1 MRKFALF
8 SFIYLLLL
16 VIFLSPSSYAATF
29 NVPAGDVKA
38 LINAILSANT
48 NKDASNTINLARNSV
63 YELTQPYGTD
73 VSSFNIKHGNIGLPL
88 FKDGKTIIINGNGSV
103 IRRTTSSVSFRIIS
117 LDIYSKVTIE
127 NLTIENGL
135 TSGAG
140 GGIYKVTGGE
150 LSLSNVK
157 FINNE
162 AGERGGG
169 LYIGSRNNA
178 IIKNCEFLNN
188 KCVIKGGGIYN
199 VLSDLEIN
207 NTKFIGNSGTSNE
220 MEGGGLFVDG
230 ARSDGGRSGKISIV
244 KCVFSSNKAN
254 VSSGGLQLFLYNNN
268 EGIIDQC
275 DISNNT
281 LLGNGKNSSFGGGVY
296 LSGGTTGSN
305 TTNNVIVRIT
315 NSIID
320 NNTSVSQGGGLWFAR
335 IRIEIENSTITN
347 NKGATG
353 GISAGSSVLSLK
365 NCTIANNVSTT
376 STGGITSSTSVSASN
391 CIFFNNIGVGGKHH
405 FGSTG
410 TLIDLGNNI
419 QFKSGEA
426 DKYMPNTVR
435 TVNPLLLPLADNGGP
450 TRTMAL
456 QKGSPAIDAGNNC
469 TPTDQRGQKRVGKCD
484 IGAFEYIPNTSADFT
499 PNTPQNIT
507 TGQIINFQDASTNSP
522 TAWEWTITGGTATF
536 VNGTNK
542 NSQNPQVRFDT
553 QGVFSVT
560 LTVSNV
566 SGSSSKTVENFITV
580 TSPLPKPIADFT
592 PTTLQEITVG
602 QHVKFYDRSKNN
614 PTSWQWTVTG
624 GRHKYIWNT
633 SATFKD
639 PRVQFDEVGL
649 YTISMTVSNEAGSDT
664 KTVTQ
669 MVKVNPIV
677 ITPVAN
683 FSPST
688 AQTLTVGQSI
698 NFQDLSTNVPT
709 TWEWTI
715 TGGAVT
721 FLNSTTI
728 NSQNPQVRFD
738 SEGKYTVALRATN
751 SAGSHTKTLTE
762 YITVNK
768 AAPTPPPVDPTS
780 PLAPIAD
787 FTPNTFQE
795 ITVGQ
800 HIKFYDRS
808 KNNPTSWQWTVTGGK
823 HKYIWN
829 TSATFKD
836 PRIQFDEVG
845 LYTISVTVSN
855 AAGSNTKTITQMVKV
870 NASMITQ
877 QNILSPTSLV
887 SAPNISAPV
896 NLQITVNNLNEVNLQ
911 WQDTSTD
918 HEGYKIYRKEEE
930 REAILVQTLSK
941 AQVETLSFS
950 DQSKLNPDTKYDYY
964 VVTFGKGIE
973 RQSNI
978 ATIHTYPTQ
987 PILEKIEY
995 QCASNK
1001 YAIKINSLNKTPRYK
1016 KLHQWEQVTKTQLI
1030 EQNLLQIDASKDS
1043 KIKIIAV
1050 GKTGLESMPLEIN
1063 LEKREQ
1069 PKAQIIGE
1077 VEREVCATHTLLSA
1091 EKVENAVYEWQL
1103 DGKIIENLKG
1113 SEVKV
1118 SQSGKYELII
1128 KKDGCQFASNPV
1140 QVSFFALKTPE
1151 IDASNNEVK
1160 FCKKGQIAIKEAQ
1173 KEVKYQ
1179 WLDEQDKVVGEG
1191 TTLSVEK
1198 TGIYKV
1204 VAISDLGCQE
1214 VSVPVKVSVG
1224 QPIVMNTQIIQP
1236 TCFNSNNG
1244 KILISTQDKQNIKI
1258 KLGDEVKEGNAV
1270 SFESLR
1276 AGVYHIIAETAYG
1289 CYKEI
1294 KLEIRN
1300 PEKFKLKT
1308 SENELTTNKFTSVQL
1323 QAEGAVEYE
1332 WFPKEGL
1339 DNPYIANPKANPTQT
1354 TTYKVVGKNKNGC
1367 ESSAEIKVNVI
1378 DTKEILPSKVLSPNG
1393 DGVNDTWQV
1402 ENIEFFPDAEVIVY
1416 NRFGQEVFHTTGYQN
1431 NWDGSIN
1438 ITENAPSPSTFYF
1451 VIKIPQINKH
1461 ISGSLTIMR

>member
-1 MRKFALF
+1 M
-8 SFIYLLLL
+8 
-16 VIFLSPSSYAATF
+16 
-29 NVPAGDVKA
+29 N
-38 LINAILSANT
+38 
-48 NKDASNTINLARNSV
+48 
-63 YELTQPYGTD
+63 
-73 VSSFNIKHGNIGLPL
+73 
-88 FKDGKTIIINGNGSV
+88 
-103 IRRTTSSVSFRIIS
+103 
-117 LDIYSKVTIE
+117 

-140 GGIYKVTGGE
+140 AGIFKVTGG
-150 LSLSNVK
+150 SLTLNNVK

-162 AGERGGG
+162 TTGHRGGG
-169 LYIGSRNNA
+169 LYIGLRNTA
-178 IIKNCEFLNN
+178 VIENCEFLKN
-188 KCVIKGGGIYN
+188 KAKLKGAGIYN
-199 VLSDLEIN
+199 VLADLTVTN
-207 NTKFIGNSGTSNE
+207 SKFLENSGTAPE

-230 ARSDGGRSGKISIV
+230 AGSDNGKIIV
-244 KCVFSSNKAN
+244 AKCIFAN
-254 VSSGGLQLFLYNNN
+254 NSANISSGGIQFYLYNSN
-268 EGIIDQC
+268 EALIDQC
-275 DISNNT
+275 EVY
-281 LLGNGKNSSFGGGVY
+281 GNAVVGNESGSAFGGGIY
-296 LSGGTTGSN
+296 LSGGTTKYRDGIEN
-305 TTNNVIVRIT
+305 AVKNVSVKIQ
-315 NSIID
+315 NSSIY
-320 NNTSVSQGGGLWFAR
+320 NNTSVSQGGGFWLGSNMK
-335 IRIEIENSTITN
+335 IEIENT
-347 NKGATG
+347 
-353 GISAGSSVLSLK
+353 
-365 NCTIANNVSTT
+365 TIANNRSRT
-376 STGGITSSTSVSASN
+376 SAAIAAGGATLTLRNCTISGNTATDGTGGIVSSATVSASN
-391 CIFFNNIGVGGKHH
+391 CIFHNNVGTNGRHH
-405 FGSTG
+405 FASTG
-410 TLIDLGNNI
+410 TFINLGNNL
-419 QFKSGEA
+419 QFKTGDA
-426 DKYMPNTVR
+426 DKFLPSTVR
-435 TVNPLLLPLADNGGP
+435 TANPLLLPLADNGGP

-553 QGVFSVT
+553 QGIFSVT
-560 LTVSNV
+560 LTVSNI
-566 SGSSSKTVENFITV
+566 SGSDTKTVTNFITV

-624 GRHKYIWNT
+624 GRHKYIWNNT
-633 SATFKD
+633 STSKD

-683 FSPST
+683 FSPTT

-698 NFQDLSTNVPT
+698 NFQDLSTNIPT
-709 TWEWTI
+709 AWEWTI
-715 TGGAVT
+715 TGGTVT
-721 FLNSTTI
+721 FLNNTTR

-808 KNNPTSWQWTVTGGK
+808 KNNPTSWQWTVTGGR

-829 TSATFKD
+829 NTSTSKD

-870 NASMITQ
+870 NASMIAQ
-877 QNILSPTSLV
+877 QNILSPTTIASE
-887 SAPNISAPV
+887 PNISAPV

-930 REAILVQTLSK
+930 GETILVQTLNK
-941 AQVETLSFS
+941 ARVETLSFS

-973 RQSNI
+973 KQSNI
-978 ATIHTYPTQ
+978 AAIHTYPAQ

-995 QCASNK
+995 QCASGK
-1001 YAIKINSLNKTPRYK
+1001 YAIKINSLNKMPRYK

-1091 EKVENAVYEWQL
+1091 EKVENAVYEWRL

-1128 KKDGCQFASNPV
+1128 KKDGCEFASHPV
-1140 QVSFFALKTPE
+1140 QVSFFDLKTPE
-1151 IDASNNEVK
+1151 IDASSEVK
-1160 FCKKGQIAIKEAQ
+1160 FCKKGQIAIKETQ
-1173 KEVKYQ
+1173 EEVKYQ

-1191 TTLSVEK
+1191 TALSVEK

-1258 KLGDEVKEGNAV
+1258 KLGDEVKEGNTV

-1323 QAEGAVEYE
+1323 QADGAVEYE

-1339 DNPYIANPKANPTQT
+1339 DNPYIANPKANPMQT

-1378 DTKEILPSKVLSPNG
+1378 DTKEILPSKILSPNG

-1402 ENIEFFPDAEVIVY
+1402 ENIEFFPEAEVIVY
-1416 NRFGQEVFHTTGYQN
+1416 NRFGQEVLHTVGYQN
-1431 NWDGSIN
+1431 DWDGSVN
-1438 ITENAPSPSTFYF
+1438 VKENAPSPSTFYF
-1451 VIKIPQINKH
+1451 VIRIPQINKH